1 MYQPDVALLWLSEP
15 DLSFHYRGVGSPESL
30 EALRAM
36 DEIFGAVLAWRD
48 AQTDAANIQ
57 IIALSDHGQVAVKGQ
72 IDVIGNMQAAAFRA
86 ADHHRDD
93 VDYVVLASSSGNIW
107 VRNDDPKLIRAMAGW
122 LVEQDWL
129 GMLFARDPAFAPGA
143 LPLDLVQNN
152 HPRTPPLCF
161 ILGADNE
168 FSRFGLPGRSYV
180 GADPVPDDETGGVHG
195 GLHSAELATLLAFE
209 GTIFKRGAEL
219 SAPAGLV
226 DIAPTILA
234 AYGLGSDG
242 MQGRPLTET
251 FVHTKFIPEVK
262 QYSFIAASG
271 NFHQLLKLSEVA
283 GRRYIEGGG
292 RVTE

>member
-1 MYQPDVALLWLSEP
+1 
-15 DLSFHYRGVGSPESL
+15 
-30 EALRAM
+30 
-36 DEIFGAVLAWRD
+36 
-48 AQTDAANIQ
+48 
-57 IIALSDHGQVAVKGQ
+57 
-72 IDVIGNMQAAAFRA
+72 
-86 ADHHRDD
+86 
-93 VDYVVLASSSGNIW
+93 
-107 VRNDDPKLIRAMAGW
+107 
-122 LVEQDWL
+122 
-129 GMLFARDPAFAPGA
+129 MLFARDPAFAPGA